1 MELTFD
7 ATQPHQLAAVD
18 AVVELFSGQ
27 PLAHGAFGT
36 ALEEEG
42 VLFAGGGVGNRLSIQ
57 PGQILENLQAVQA
70 RPENFVPEEARDR
83 TLESLDF
90 SVEMETGT
98 GKTYVYLRTIR
109 KLRERYGWR
118 KFIIVVPSVAIR
130 EGVLQSIKAMEGHF
144 AELFERQSMDAWV
157 YDSKDVNKVRSF
169 NRDSELKVMIMT
181 LASFNKAGNVLY
193 KDLEG
198 LGQGVELLAETR
210 PIVILD
216 EPQKMESRKSKEA
229 LRQLRP
235 LFTLRYS
242 ATHKDRYHQLHTL
255 DPVRAYDLGLVK
267 QIVVRSVLQ
276 EHDPNVAGILVR
288 GIVADRGKVGA
299 TVEIDVRTGDG
310 TARKTVRL
318 DRAGQDLQ
326 ELSGGLERYA
336 SWVVEDIRA
345 DPGEVVFANDH
356 VLRVGE
362 RAGVDRDSLMK
373 AQLRATVES
382 HLQHEVL
389 LGRKFPEP
397 GRRVKVL
404 SVIFI
409 DRVANYTGQGEEEPR
424 IRRWFEEAYDELSAQ
439 PRFAA
444 LRLPEVDE
452 VHTGYFAKDRSGRA
466 RDSSGTSVDDQAA
479 YDEIMRDKTRLLEH
493 GNPRRF
499 IFSHSALREGW
510 DNPNVFQICTLNE
523 SVSPERKRQE
533 IGRGLR
539 LPVHENGDRCFD
551 PTVNRLTVI
560 ANEHYDD
567 FARALQAEIEEETG
581 VRFDG
586 GRIRDQRAQLR
597 VTVPAPAELAADP
610 AFRALWRSI
619 RPRTRYEVRLDAGA
633 LLADIVERLR
643 GEPAVQAPRFVVGDA
658 ALSMRR
664 GGPDS
669 PGGVDA
675 RLAQGFHDAG
685 AADVAPRIPD
695 VLGHLQRETGLTR
708 STLAGIVKASGR
720 AAELIVNPQGVL
732 DLLVRTVNES
742 RRALMVQ
749 GISYHRVEEPENA
762 EWPVEILEDLDGE
775 VDARHLVGVEGSIVS
790 HVRVDSEVER
800 DFARGLDDRFADG
813 DADGDVKLFLKLP
826 PRFRIPT
833 PVGGYN
839 PDWAVLKM
847 EVREGRLRDVAVV
860 VETKST
866 HRQDALRPEEQR
878 KIACGRAH
886 FKALGVRYEAPVVDA
901 SEI

>member
-27 PLAHGAFGT
+27 PLAQGSLGT

-42 VLFAGGGVGNRLSIQ
+42 VLFSGGGVGNRLSI
-57 PGQILENLQAVQA
+57 PPEQILANLRDVQRRA
-70 RPENFVPEEARDR
+70 QNFVPADARDES
-83 TLESLDF
+83 LASLDF

-109 KLRERYGWR
+109 RLRERYGWR

-130 EGVLQSIKAMEGHF
+130 EGVLQSLRATEGHF
-144 AELFERQSMDAWV
+144 AELFEHQSLDAWV
-157 YDSKDVNKVRSF
+157 YDAKNMSRIRGF
-169 NRDSELKVMIMT
+169 NRDSELKILIMT

-193 KDLEG
+193 KDFEG
-198 LGQGVELLAETR
+198 LGRGIGLLAETR

-242 ATHKDRYHQLHTL
+242 ATHTDRHHQLYSL

-276 EHDPNVAGILVR
+276 EHDPTGTGILVR
-288 GIVADRGKVGA
+288 AVEAGRGGVSA
-299 TVEIDVRTGDG
+299 TVEIDVRAGDRVG
-310 TARKTVRL
+310 RKAVRL
-318 DRAGQDLQ
+318 DRAGQNLQ
-326 ELSGGLERYA
+326 DLSGGLERYA
-336 SWVVEDIRA
+336 SWVLEDIRA
-345 DPGEVVFANDH
+345 DTDEVLFANGR

-362 RAGVDRDSLMK
+362 RTGVDRDALMK

-389 LGRKFPEP
+389 LRRKFPEP
-397 GRRVKVL
+397 GRGVRVL
-404 SVIFI
+404 SVVFI
-409 DRVANYTGQGEEEPR
+409 DRVANYTGGGDQDPK
-424 IRRWFEEAYDELSAQ
+424 IRRWFEEAYTELSAQ

-444 LRLPEVDE
+444 LGLPEVDA
-452 VHTGYFAKDRSGRA
+452 VHTGYFATDRAGRPRDTSG
-466 RDSSGTSVDDQAA
+466 STVDDRAA
-479 YDEIMRDKTRLLEH
+479 YDEIMRDKTMLLER

-523 SVSPERKRQE
+523 SVSADRKRQE

-539 LPVHENGDRCFD
+539 LAVHENGERCFD
-551 PTVNRLTVI
+551 PAVNRLTVI

-586 GRIRDQRAQLR
+586 GRIRDHRAL
-597 VTVPAPAELAADP
+597 VHVEVPDLAELTEDP
-610 AFRALWRSI
+610 AFRALWGSI
-619 RPRTRYEVRLDAGA
+619 NPRTRYEVSLDPGA
-633 LLADIVERLR
+633 LRADVVDRLR
-643 GEPAVQAPRFVVGDA
+643 REPAVRAPRLVVADA
-658 ALSMRR
+658 VLGMTR
-664 GGPDS
+664 GGPVAA
-669 PGGVDA
+669 GGVEA
-675 RLAQGFHDAG
+675 RSVQGFQDAG
-685 AADVAPRIPD
+685 QVTATPRIPD
-695 VLGHLQRETGLTR
+695 VLDHLQRETGLTR
-708 STLAGIVKASGR
+708 ATLARIVTASGR
-720 AAELIVNPQGVL
+720 AGELTVNPQAVL
-732 DLLVRTVNES
+732 DLLVRVINES
-742 RRALMVQ
+742 RRALMVE
-749 GISYHRVEEPENA
+749 GISYHRVDEPERA
-762 EWPVEILEDLDGE
+762 EWPLEILRDLDGE
-775 VDARHLVGVEGSIVS
+775 AHARHLMGVEGSIVS

-800 DFARGLDDRFADG
+800 DIARGLDDRFAED
-813 DADGDVKLFLKLP
+813 DSDGDVTLFLKLP

-833 PVGGYN
+833 PVGPYT
-839 PDWAVLKM
+839 PDWAVLTR
-847 EVREGRLRDVAVV
+847 EVDDGRMREVTVVAD
-860 VETKST
+860 TKST
-866 HRQDALRPEEQR
+866 RRQEALRSEEQQ
-878 KIACGRAH
+878 KMACGRAH
-886 FKALGVRYEAPVVDA
+886 FAALGVRYEAPVVDA

>member
-27 PLAHGAFGT
+27 PLAQGSFGT

-42 VLFAGGGVGNRLSIQ
+42 VLFSGGGVGNRLAI
-57 PGQILENLQAVQA
+57 PPEQILANLRTVQGRA
-70 RPENFVPEEARDR
+70 ENFVPEEARDESLR
-83 TLESLDF
+83 SLDF

-109 KLRERYGWR
+109 QLRERYGWR

-130 EGVLQSIKAMEGHF
+130 EGVLQSLRAMEGHF
-144 AELFERQSMDAWV
+144 AELFAHQSLDAWV
-157 YDSKDVNKVRSF
+157 YDSKDISRIRSF
-169 NRDSELKVMIMT
+169 NRDSDLKVLIMT

-198 LGQGVELLAETR
+198 LGQGIGLLADTR

-242 ATHKDRYHQLHTL
+242 ATHKDRHHQLYTL

-276 EHDPNVAGILVR
+276 EHDPNQAGILLRAVDAER
-288 GIVADRGKVGA
+288 GGVSA
-299 TVEIDVRTGDG
+299 TVEIDVRAGDG
-310 TARKTVRL
+310 VVRKTVRL

-326 ELSGGLERYA
+326 VLSGGLERYA
-336 SWVVEDIRA
+336 TWVVEDIRA
-345 DPGEVVFANDH
+345 DTGEVVFANDRI
-356 VLRVGE
+356 LRVGE
-362 RAGVDRDSLMK
+362 RAGVDRESLMK

-389 LGRKFPEP
+389 LRRKFPEP

-404 SVIFI
+404 SLVFI
-409 DRVANYTGQGEEEPR
+409 DRVANYTGTGEQEPK
-424 IRRWFEEAYDELSAQ
+424 IRRWFEEAYRELSGQ
-439 PRFAA
+439 PRFAE
-444 LRLPEVDE
+444 LGLPEVDD
-452 VHTGYFAKDRSGRA
+452 VHTGYFAADRAGRP
-466 RDSSGTSVDDQAA
+466 RDTSGTTADDRAA
-479 YDEIMRDKTRLLEH
+479 YDEIMRDKTKLLEH

-523 SVSPERKRQE
+523 SVSPDRKRQE

-539 LPVHENGDRCFD
+539 LPVHESGERCFD
-551 PTVNRLTVI
+551 PAANRLTVI

-581 VRFDG
+581 VTFDG
-586 GRIRDQRAQLR
+586 GRIRDQRTLLR
-597 VTVPAPAELAADP
+597 VDVPELAALADDP
-610 AFRALWRSI
+610 AVRALWRRI
-619 RPRTRYEVRLDAGA
+619 NPRTRYEVSLDAGA
-633 LLADIVERLR
+633 LRADVVDRLR
-643 GEPAVQAPRFVVGDA
+643 REPAVQAPRLVVGDA
-658 ALSMRR
+658 VLALRR
-664 GGPDS
+664 GEAATA
-669 PGGVDA
+669 GGVDA
-675 RLAQGFHDAG
+675 RMVHGFQDAG
-685 AADVAPRIPD
+685 AVGTTPRIPD

-708 STLAGIVKASGR
+708 ATLAGIVRASGR
-720 AAELIVNPQGVL
+720 TEELTVNPQAVL
-732 DLLVRTVNES
+732 DLLVRVVNES
-742 RRALMVQ
+742 RRALMVE
-749 GISYHRVEEPENA
+749 GIRYHRVEDPENA
-762 EWPVEILEDLDGE
+762 EWPLEILRDLDGE
-775 VDARHLVGVEGSIVS
+775 VDARHLVGVNGSIVS
-790 HVRVDSEVER
+790 HVRVDSAVER

-833 PVGGYN
+833 PMGGYN

-847 EVREGRLRDVAVV
+847 ELRDGRMRDVTVVA
-860 VETKST
+860 ETKST

-878 KIACGRAH
+878 KMACGRAH
-886 FKALGVRYEAPVVDA
+886 FAALGVRYQAPVVDA

>member
-27 PLAHGAFGT
+27 PLAQGSFGT

-42 VLFAGGGVGNRLSIQ
+42 VLFSGGGVGNRLAI
-57 PGQILENLQAVQA
+57 PPEQILENLRAVQGRA
-70 RPENFVPEEARDR
+70 ENFVPEEARDESLR
-83 TLESLDF
+83 SLDF

-109 KLRERYGWR
+109 QLRERYGWR

-130 EGVLQSIKAMEGHF
+130 EGVLQSLRAMDGHF
-144 AELFERQSMDAWV
+144 AELFDHQSLDAWV
-157 YDSKDVNKVRSF
+157 YDSKDISRIRSF
-169 NRDSELKVMIMT
+169 NRDSELKVLIMT

-198 LGQGVELLAETR
+198 LGRGISLLAETR

-242 ATHKDRYHQLHTL
+242 ATHKDRHHQLYTL

-276 EHDPNVAGILVR
+276 EHDPNRAGILVR
-288 GIVADRGKVGA
+288 SVDADRGGVSA
-299 TVEIDVRTGDG
+299 TVEIDVRAGDG
-310 TARKTVRL
+310 VARRTVRL

-336 SWVVEDIRA
+336 TWVVEDIHA
-345 DPGEVVFANDH
+345 GAGEVTFANDR

-362 RAGVDRDSLMK
+362 RTGVDRDSLMK

-389 LGRKFPEP
+389 VRRKFPEP

-404 SVIFI
+404 SVVFI
-409 DRVANYTGQGEEEPR
+409 DRVANYTGGGDQEPK
-424 IRRWFEEAYDELSAQ
+424 IRRWFEEAYSELAAQ
-439 PRFAA
+439 PRFAG
-444 LRLPEVDE
+444 LGLPEVDA
-452 VHTGYFAKDRSGRA
+452 VHTGYFATDRAGRP
-466 RDSSGTSVDDQAA
+466 RDTSGTTADDQTA
-479 YDEIMRDKTRLLEH
+479 YDEIMRDKTKLLEH

-523 SVSPERKRQE
+523 SVSVDRKRQE

-539 LPVHENGDRCFD
+539 LPVHENGERCFD
-551 PTVNRLTVI
+551 PAVNRLTVI

-581 VRFDG
+581 VTFDG
-586 GRIRDQRAQLR
+586 GRIRDQRAQ
-597 VTVPAPAELAADP
+597 VHVEVPELTALADDP

-619 RPRTRYEVRLDAGA
+619 NPRTRYEVSLDAGT
-633 LLADIVERLR
+633 LRADVVARLR
-643 GEPAVQAPRFVVGDA
+643 REPAVSAPRLVVGDA
-658 ALSMRR
+658 VLGMTR
-664 GGPDS
+664 GGPGAA
-669 PGGVDA
+669 GGVDA
-675 RLAQGFHDAG
+675 RMVHGFQDAG
-685 AADVAPRIPD
+685 QVDTEPRIPD

-708 STLAGIVKASGR
+708 ATLAGLVTASGR
-720 AAELIVNPQGVL
+720 AEELTVNPQAVL
-732 DLLVRTVNES
+732 DLLVRVVNES

-749 GISYHRVEEPENA
+749 GIRYHRVDEPEHA
-762 EWPVEILEDLDGE
+762 EWPLEILRDLDGE
-775 VDARHLVGVEGSIVS
+775 ADARHVVDVEGSIVS

-847 EVREGRLRDVAVV
+847 ELRDGRLRDVAVV
-860 VETKST
+860 AETKST

-878 KIACGRAH
+878 KMACGRAH
-886 FKALGVRYEAPVVDA
+886 FAALGVRYQAPVVDA

>member
-27 PLAHGAFGT
+27 PLAQGAFGT
-36 ALEEEG
+36 ALDEEG
-42 VLFAGGGVGNRLSIQ
+42 VLFSGGGVGNRLAI
-57 PGQILENLQAVQA
+57 PEDQILENLRAVQG
-70 RPENFVPEEARDR
+70 RPENFVPAEARDES
-83 TLESLDF
+83 LESLDF

-130 EGVLQSIKAMEGHF
+130 EGVLQSLRAMEGHF
-144 AELFERQSMDAWV
+144 ADLFEHQSMDAWV

-169 NRDSELKVMIMT
+169 NRDSDLKVMIMT

-198 LGQGVELLAETR
+198 LGRGIGLLAETR

-276 EHDPNVAGILVR
+276 EHDPNQAGIVLRAVEAER
-288 GIVADRGKVGA
+288 AGVGA

-310 TARKTVRL
+310 VARKTVRL
-318 DRAGQDLQ
+318 DRVGQDLQ

-345 DPGEVVFANDH
+345 DTGEVVFANDR

-362 RAGVDRDSLMK
+362 RTGEDRDALMK

-389 LGRKFPEP
+389 LRRRFPEP
-397 GRRVKVL
+397 GRRIKVL
-404 SVIFI
+404 SVVFI
-409 DRVANYTGQGEEEPR
+409 DRVANYTGSGDQEPK
-424 IRRWFEEAYDELSAQ
+424 IRRWFEEAYTELSAQ
-439 PRFAA
+439 PRFAD
-444 LRLPEVDE
+444 LGLPEVDD
-452 VHTGYFAKDRSGRA
+452 VHTGYFAKDRAGRP
-466 RDSSGTSVDDQAA
+466 RDTSGTTADDQTA

-523 SVSPERKRQE
+523 SVSPDRKRQE

-539 LPVHENGDRCFD
+539 LPVHENGERCFD
-551 PTVNRLTVI
+551 PAVNRLTVI
-560 ANEHYDD
+560 ANEHYED

-597 VTVPAPAELAADP
+597 VAVPELAELADDP

-619 RPRTRYEVRLDAGA
+619 RPRTRYEVSLDAGA
-633 LLADIVERLR
+633 LLADVVDRLSR
-643 GEPAVQAPRFVVGDA
+643 EPAVRAPRLVVGDA

-664 GGPDS
+664 AGEDGA
-669 PGGVDA
+669 GGVDA
-675 RLAQGFHDAG
+675 RLTRGFRDAG
-685 AADVAPRIPD
+685 TVETTPRIPD
-695 VLGHLQRETGLTR
+695 ILGHLQRETGLTR
-708 STLAGIVKASGR
+708 ATLAGIVKASGR
-720 AAELIVNPQGVL
+720 AAELAVNPQAVL
-732 DLLVRTVNES
+732 DLLVRIINES
-742 RRALMVQ
+742 RRAQMVQ
-749 GISYHRVEEPENA
+749 GISYHRVDDPDHG
-762 EWPVEILEDLDGE
+762 EWPLEILQDLDGE

-790 HVRVDSEVER
+790 HVRVDSDVER

-813 DADGDVKLFLKLP
+813 DSDGDVKLFLKLP
-826 PRFRIPT
+826 ARFRIPT
-833 PVGGYN
+833 PMGGYN

-847 EVREGRLRDVAVV
+847 ELRDGRMQDVAVV
-860 VETKST
+860 AETKST

-878 KIACGRAH
+878 KMACGRAH
-886 FKALGVRYEAPVVDA
+886 FAALGVRYEAPVVDA